1 MTGRPATMSVPEAV
15 EAFVPDGARVYIGNF
30 GAQLFGVGH
39 EIIRQGK
46 RDLDAVIAS
55 GGILLDQMMGA
66 GVLRSAVFGHCWSPI
81 GPSPAWNFRRAA
93 ESGSRNIAFHEL
105 SLGLMT
111 AALTGGAW
119 GVPFMP
125 VPGLPGTGFVD
136 EDWSHG
142 FLGTADTVFGAS
154 PVVRSIHPDVAF
166 VHVDTADA
174 DGNGVVNGPLG
185 EALLAAQ
192 ASDRVVLVAEEVVTD
207 GSVIAARPAVPGLLV
222 DAVVHAPGSVR
233 PDGVIGRHER
243 DVAAYEEYSRRAA
256 TAEGFT
262 AWLDELRSERMGA
275 VHA

>member
-1 MTGRPATMSVPEAV
+1 MSGRPAAMTLPEAV
-15 EAFVPDGARVYIGNF
+15 ETFVPRGASVYIGNF

-39 EIIRQGK
+39 EIIRQDK

-81 GPSPAWNFRRAA
+81 GPSPAWSFRRSA
-93 ESGSRNIAFHEL
+93 ESGSHDIVFHEL

-125 VPGLPGTGFVD
+125 APDLPGTGFVD
-136 EDWSHG
+136 EDWSRG
-142 FLGTADTVFGAS
+142 LLSTADTEFGTAR
-154 PVVRSIHPDVAF
+154 VVRSITPDVAF

-174 DGNGVVNGPLG
+174 DGNGIVNGPLG

-192 ASDRVVLVAEEVVTD
+192 ASERVVLVAEDVVTD
-207 GSVIAARPAVPGLLV
+207 DSVVVAGPAVPGLLV
-222 DAVVHAPGSVR
+222 DAIVHAPAAVR
-233 PDGVIGRHER
+233 PDGVIGRYER
-243 DVAAYEEYSRRAA
+243 DVEAYEDYTSRAA
-256 TAEGFT
+256 TVEGFRR
-262 AWLDELRSERMGA
+262 WLDELRAARTGA
-275 VHA
+275 NHA